1 MKKRQVMYCKYYSIG
16 VAQLVERQANRL
28 KVAGAIPATM
38 GVLYKYN
45 RTVYQM
51 QIKDFLAMCHC
62 SGILALDVKKA

>member
-1 MKKRQVMYCKYYSIG
+1 
-16 VAQLVERQANRL
+16 
-28 KVAGAIPATM
+28 M